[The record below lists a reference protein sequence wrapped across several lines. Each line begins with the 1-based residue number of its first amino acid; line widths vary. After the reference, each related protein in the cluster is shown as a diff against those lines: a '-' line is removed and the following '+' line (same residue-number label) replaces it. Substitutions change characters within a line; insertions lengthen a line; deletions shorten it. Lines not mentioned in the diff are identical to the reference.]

1 MTKLVCPECQHENE
15 LERIY
20 CHNCGARLDRT
31 SVIKDK
37 IAATEPAEET
47 QKRLQRLFDPKRG
60 RWKNVAARLTKT
72 LLGALCFGAVI
83 VCLSPGD
90 FPPEAKS
97 YDFAPMINMDLVS
110 ASSSGRTAPLTY
122 SEAQVNSYL
131 ASILRRKDSP
141 AHEGV
146 FPLRRVLVEFREG
159 SCVIRIQ
166 RQFFGLSV
174 YAANSYRV
182 TLEGGKINAA
192 TTSAFIG
199 RMPIH
204 PALAKGTGLLF
215 QKVWDT
221 LGRERSSIAKTA
233 AIEFHPQSVMLVAAH

>member
-1 MTKLVCPECQHENE
+1 MTKLACPECQHENE

-20 CHNCGARLDRT
+20 CHNCGARLDRS
-31 SVIKDK
+31 SVIKNK
-37 IAATEPAEET
+37 IATTEPAEET

-60 RWKNVAARLTKT
+60 RWKNGAVRLTKT
-72 LLGALCFGAVI
+72 LLGALGLGALI
-83 VCLSPGD
+83 VCLLPAD
-90 FPPEAKS
+90 FPPEVKS

-110 ASSSGRTAPLTY
+110 ASSSGRAAPLTY

-141 AHEGV
+141 AHEGF

-159 SCVIRIQ
+159 ACAIRIQ
-166 RQFFGLSV
+166 RQVFGLSV
-174 YAANSYRV
+174 YAANTYRV
-182 TLEGGKINAA
+182 TLDAGKINAA

-204 PALAKGTGLLF
+204 PALAKGTDLLF

-233 AIEFHPQSVMLVAAH
+233 AIEFHPQSVVLVATR